1 MSWAQEYAREMEN
14 LAQMDPERLVDISKV
29 IGEQTARILKMNQIR
44 RFLDALR
51 KIEQDFH
58 QLTVLKSPEE
68 TSQQKAKIKQSL
80 AMLRP
85 KLAYAAGR
93 ERNIRDLMVV
103 LEPAIQAATRSPEDS
118 FEKLLRLMESIIAY
132 HRFFGGTN

>member
-14 LAQMDPERLVDISKV
+14 LAQIDPERLVEISKD
-29 IGEQTARILKMNQIR
+29 IGKQTARILKMNQIR

-58 QLTVLKSPEE
+58 QLTVMKGAEE

-93 ERNIRDLMVV
+93 ERNIRDLMEV
-103 LEPAIQAATRSPEDS
+103 LEPAIQVATRSPETS